1 MGLSFDYALLNL
13 GRRPTRTVLTA
24 VSSALVAALLVCT
37 AAFVRGLEQSFTG
50 AAQPDVALLLS
61 RVAEGDV
68 LRSSVQAGL
77 GALVRANVPGVAVV
91 SEEVHLA
98 CNVTVPGSD
107 GARAAMVRGVTPA
120 AYQVHD
126 AVTLTEGTLPGPG
139 EVLVGRLLARQMR
152 VDPSRLA
159 VGETLV
165 LEGAKHRVSGHFA
178 APGTAIEAEMWTPLE
193 ALRGIARRPDASVV
207 FARLEPGADARA
219 LQLFVDRRLD
229 LELSLLTSEQYYAD
243 LARYLAPIRA
253 LAMAMAALIA
263 GAAFLGGVNTA
274 AAAVQDRIRELATL
288 RALGFSTGALWRSL
302 AQEAVLLG
310 SFGALLGLAAARLF
324 LDGGA
329 VRLAMGA
336 FTLGVD
342 GPALAL
348 ATVATLALAL
358 LGTLPAL
365 LRLHRLPIAAALAED

>member
-1 MGLSFDYALLNL
+1 MGLSFDYALCNL
-13 GRRPTRTVLTA
+13 SRRPTRTVLTA

-37 AAFVRGLEQSFTG
+37 VAFVRGLEQSFTG
-50 AAQPDVALLLS
+50 AAQQDVALLLS
-61 RVAEGDV
+61 RIAEGDV

-77 GALVRANVPGVAVV
+77 GALVQANVPGVALV

-98 CNVTVPGSD
+98 CNVTVLGTS
-107 GARAAMVRGVTPA
+107 GARAAMVRGVTGS
-120 AYQVHD
+120 AYPVHD
-126 AVTLTEGTLPGPG
+126 AVTLTEGRLPGPG
-139 EVLVGRLLARQMR
+139 EVLVGRLLARQMG
-152 VDPSRLA
+152 VDAQHLA
-159 VGETLV
+159 VGKTLV
-165 LEGAKHRVSGHFA
+165 LEGATHRISGHFA
-178 APGTAIEAEMWTPLE
+178 APGTAIEAELWTPLE
-193 ALRGIARRPDASVV
+193 ALRGLARRPDASVV
-207 FARLEPGADARA
+207 FARLAPGADDRA

-302 AQEAVLLG
+302 AQEALLVG
-310 SFGALLGLAAARLF
+310 AIGALVGLAAARLF

-342 GPALAL
+342 GLALAL
-348 ATVATLALAL
+348 ATGATLALSL

>member
-1 MGLSFDYALLNL
+1 MGLSFDYALSNL

-77 GALVRANVPGVAVV
+77 GAVVRANVPGVAVV

-98 CNVTVPGSD
+98 CNVTVPESG

-126 AVTLTEGTLPGPG
+126 AVTLTEGSLPGPG
-139 EVLVGRLLARQMR
+139 EVLVGRLLARQMG
-152 VDPSRLA
+152 VDAGRLA

-193 ALRGIARRPDASVV
+193 ALRGLARRPDASVV
-207 FARLEPGADARA
+207 FARLERGADDRA

-302 AQEAVLLG
+302 AQEALLLG
-310 SFGALLGLAAARLF
+310 SIGALLGLAAARLF